1 MYKILAV
8 LSFYM
13 FMLCNFELLTEILN
27 IMCIFFCTDEM
38 GEFNKKESAGFYL
51 FSLCLHQL

>member
-8 LSFYM
+8 LCFYM

-27 IMCIFFCTDEM
+27 IMCIFFSVQMKWE
-38 GEFNKKESAGFYL
+38 NLIKKKSAGFLLVSL
-51 FSLCLHQL
+51 FGC